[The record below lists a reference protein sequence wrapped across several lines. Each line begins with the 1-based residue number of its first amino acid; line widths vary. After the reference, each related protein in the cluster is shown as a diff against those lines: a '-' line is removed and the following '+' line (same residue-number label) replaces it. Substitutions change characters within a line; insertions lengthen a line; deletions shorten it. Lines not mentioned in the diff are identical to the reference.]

1 MFSMPRAKAHTRE
14 QLITSAMHQFWRY
27 GFESTSMDDLVSAT
41 GASRHAIY
49 SEFGNKDDLFL
60 ACLDAYPDDV
70 VTPAFA
76 AVENEGASLTDIKA
90 YFETQIAFAQKLGM
104 PGPGCLMANTMT
116 EIAPQWRAAKTRV
129 ARHNSRLDAGFL
141 NALTTEDKIR
151 GTRLPEA
158 TLMDLAGALT
168 VFAQGLWS
176 YSRTT
181 RDADDV
187 QSRAT
192 TYLSLIDARM
202 SL

>member
-1 MFSMPRAKAHTRE
+1 MPRPKAHTRD
-14 QLITSAMHQFWRY
+14 QLIASAMHQFWRY
-27 GFESTSMDDLVSAT
+27 GFGSTSMDDLVSAT

-49 SEFGNKDDLFL
+49 SEFGTKDDLFL
-60 ACLDAYPDDV
+60 ACLDAYPGDV

-76 AVENEGASLTDIKA
+76 DVENEGASLSDISA

-104 PGPGCLMANTMT
+104 SGPGCLMANTMT

-129 ARHNSRLDAGFL
+129 SRHNSRLDAGFL
-141 NALTTEDKIR
+141 NVLTTENRKR
-151 GTRLPEA
+151 KTRVPEA
-158 TLMDLAGALT
+158 ALKDMAGALT

-187 QSRAT
+187 RSRAT
-192 TYLSLIDARM
+192 AYLSLIDARM
-202 SL
+202 SP